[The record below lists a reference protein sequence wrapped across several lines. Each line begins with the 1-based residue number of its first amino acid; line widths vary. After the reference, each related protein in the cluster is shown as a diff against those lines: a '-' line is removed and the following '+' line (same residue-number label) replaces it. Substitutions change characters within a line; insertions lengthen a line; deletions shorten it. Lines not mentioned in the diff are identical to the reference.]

1 MRMRFTL
8 VFVLALVSCTQSGNL
23 LEIPPVPL
31 ASHYDVFWLNPTVKL
46 EGQLCNSYFGEI
58 DTSAQ
63 YFARIADTE
72 QGTSPQALPP
82 DYQNYGLSLLVN
94 NSQPVRAIIVLLS
107 EKTDKSGYT
116 VVGIGD
122 SVTPITVS
130 NDLVHRHSIK
140 ITPMSADSSAEY
152 VRATN
157 QQAIFPSALR
167 WHVSPKAELRISAFA
182 NPLDFD
188 GDTATAVLGDGC
200 PRKAL
205 ANAGDCDDV
214 AAQIHP
220 QADATCGMEA
230 DVDCRYDEKDASLC
244 ATPAVASFCEIGSKN
259 CSDEQSGDCKRG
271 FLGAEINA
279 QAPACQST
287 PVLKRFKCDVR
298 FGANCSVAQPVAALA
313 QWATSQQCS
322 LWYRNANVDIVV
334 SGTVAALPPAI
345 DSPEMECAVVLTLLE
360 PRNPHSSIA
369 KMLAVADRKKD
380 SAEVALFEFNPIPCD
395 AVQPTAGVYCN

>member
-122 SVTPITVS
+122 
-130 NDLVHRHSIK
+130 
-140 ITPMSADSSAEY
+140 
-152 VRATN
+152 
-157 QQAIFPSALR
+157 
-167 WHVSPKAELRISAFA
+167 
-182 NPLDFD
+182 
-188 GDTATAVLGDGC
+188 
-200 PRKAL
+200 
-205 ANAGDCDDV
+205 
-214 AAQIHP
+214 
-220 QADATCGMEA
+220 
-230 DVDCRYDEKDASLC
+230 
-244 ATPAVASFCEIGSKN
+244 
-259 CSDEQSGDCKRG
+259 
-271 FLGAEINA
+271 
-279 QAPACQST
+279 
-287 PVLKRFKCDVR
+287 
-298 FGANCSVAQPVAALA
+298 
-313 QWATSQQCS
+313 
-322 LWYRNANVDIVV
+322 
-334 SGTVAALPPAI
+334 
-345 DSPEMECAVVLTLLE
+345 
-360 PRNPHSSIA
+360 
-369 KMLAVADRKKD
+369 
-380 SAEVALFEFNPIPCD
+380 
-395 AVQPTAGVYCN
+395 